1 MTTSLHLL
9 HLADSALP
17 VGSFAYSFGLE
28 SLAKHGCL
36 RQLSDLEQH
45 LEASVEQWLAFDI
58 PIMASARRV
67 DEWQEAVQTFC
78 LQTRVPA
85 LRKASESQGR
95 AWLRFLETA
104 HPEVHAREL
113 RQKFTEAKQPQV
125 YLAIFAM
132 ATQAMGLSFEEAT
145 SLYLYSGLRDQ
156 VSSAI
161 RLGVVGPSAGHAL
174 LAGQLNHHFA
184 CSAEDSLHHEQAV
197 RTYALLDLAQMGHES
212 LYSKQFQN

>member
-1 MTTSLHLL
+1 
-9 HLADSALP
+9 LADSALP

-36 RQLSDLEQH
+36 RELKDLELH
-45 LEASVEQWLAFDI
+45 LEASVEQWLAFDV
-58 PIMASARRV
+58 PIMASARRN
-67 DEWQEAVQTFC
+67 DEWQGAVQTFC

-104 HPEVHAREL
+104 HPEVLANEL
-113 RQKFTEAKQPQV
+113 RQQFIDAKQPQV
-125 YLAIFAM
+125 YLVIFAI
-132 ATQAMGLSFEEAT
+132 ATKFMSLNFEDMV
-145 SLYLYSGLRDQ
+145 SLYIYSGLRDQ

-174 LAGQLNHHFA
+174 LAKQLNHSFLCPPEEELNHRNA
-184 CSAEDSLHHEQAV
+184 T
-197 RTYALLDLAQMGHES
+197 RTYALLDVAQMGHEAI
-212 LYSKQFQN
+212 YSKQFQN